1 MTEPAAESPG
11 ERYLKERL
19 EPQIA
24 WFEAKSASSK
34 QRFHALNTVQVT
46 LPLLVPLFNLAGRD
60 QPYLIAAAICGAAAS
75 AAAAFAIQGRYQ
87 ENWARYRTTASVL
100 TSLAMRYRHRVPPF
114 DSADRDS
121 QLVGEAEALMQKEAT
136 DWLQD
141 IVKPAKK
148 SERA

>member
-1 MTEPAAESPG
+1 MTEHAEDSPG
-11 ERYLKERL
+11 ERYLKDRL

-24 WFEAKSASSK
+24 WFEAKSAASK
-34 QRFHALNTVQVT
+34 RRFQSLNTVQVT
-46 LPLLVPLFNLAGRD
+46 LPLLVPLFNLAGKD

-75 AAAAFAIQGRYQ
+75 AAAAFSIQGRYQ
-87 ENWARYRTTASVL
+87 ENWGRYRATASLL

-114 DSADRDS
+114 DAPDRDS

-141 IVKPAKK
+141 VSKPTKK
-148 SERA
+148 SDRS